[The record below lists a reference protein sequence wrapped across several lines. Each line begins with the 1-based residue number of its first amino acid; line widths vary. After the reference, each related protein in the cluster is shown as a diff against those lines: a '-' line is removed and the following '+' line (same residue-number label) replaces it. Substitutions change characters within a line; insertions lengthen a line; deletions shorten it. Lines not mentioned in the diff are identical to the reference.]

1 MQLTLNE
8 KRLLL
13 ELVKT
18 ETTTPEEMGT
28 ILDRPADSVVQYG
41 GLLSQ
46 KGLAQVDRA
55 VTTTLL
61 LTDEGRQ
68 YLKEGLPERQL
79 YDSFSESASIADLNT
94 HPHAKIGL
102 GWVKIEAGNVIKTGD
117 AAPSPIE
124 IGLKNSDAAPAYI
137 KEADKCPVF
146 LLNLFHMVSDDA
158 ELAKIRRKCMAGE
171 LIYGQCKKETAARVL
186 AFLDK
191 FREKMTVA
199 ANQIRSEKVKIL
211 ILN

>member
-46 KGLAQVDRA
+46 KGLAKVDRA

-79 YDSFSESASIADLNT
+79 YDSFSESASIADL
-94 HPHAKIGL
+94 I
-102 GWVKIEAGNVIKTGD
+102 
-117 AAPSPIE
+117 PIPMQR
-124 IGLKNSDAAPAYI
+124 S
-137 KEADKCPVF
+137 
-146 LLNLFHMVSDDA
+146 
-158 ELAKIRRKCMAGE
+158 
-171 LIYGQCKKETAARVL
+171 VL
-186 AFLDK
+186 AG
-191 FREKMTVA
+191 
-199 ANQIRSEKVKIL
+199 
-211 ILN
+211 

>member
-28 ILDRPADSVVQYG
+28 ILDRPADSVIQYG

-55 VTTTLL
+55 VTTTLT
-61 LTDEGRQ
+61 LTEEGTQ

-79 YDSFSESASIADLNT
+79 YDSFQNL
-94 HPHAKIGL
+94 HP
-102 GWVKIEAGNVIKTGD
+102 
-117 AAPSPIE
+117 
-124 IGLKNSDAAPAYI
+124 
-137 KEADKCPVF
+137 
-146 LLNLFHMVSDDA
+146 
-158 ELAKIRRKCMAGE
+158 
-171 LIYGQCKKETAARVL
+171 
-186 AFLDK
+186 
-191 FREKMTVA
+191 
-199 ANQIRSEKVKIL
+199 
-211 ILN
+211 